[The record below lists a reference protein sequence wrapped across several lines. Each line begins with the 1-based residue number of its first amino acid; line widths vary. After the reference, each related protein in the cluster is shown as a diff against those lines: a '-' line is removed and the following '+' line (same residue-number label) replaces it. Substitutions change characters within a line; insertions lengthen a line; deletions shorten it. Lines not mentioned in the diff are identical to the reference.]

1 MRLFHE
7 VGDELHRTFAERK
20 GWLLGIGLNLAVA
33 TAYVGYEHFQP
44 HSHDKVRIA
53 GIATQT
59 VVWVLADVINTNQL
73 GADADQVS
81 RSLERGEHIGHEL
94 ALKNLALAI
103 LLFPLAFVLSVGVR
117 LALDRWRAIPHAVLF
132 DLYAIFIWL
141 AIGSLISVVLP
152 YRPISLRQRWHRR
165 RSWARWGVCLAAPYV
180 VLFAVIRP
188 LHWPADRLSHAIY
201 GPAEPHLLGY
211 AFVYFC
217 YAIAVWV
224 ICLCLAGLYGRIA
237 RERLQADLDR
247 ED

>member
-1 MRLFHE
+1 
-7 VGDELHRTFAERK
+7 
-20 GWLLGIGLNLAVA
+20 
-33 TAYVGYEHFQP
+33 
-44 HSHDKVRIA
+44 
-53 GIATQT
+53 
-59 VVWVLADVINTNQL
+59 
-73 GADADQVS
+73 
-81 RSLERGEHIGHEL
+81 
-94 ALKNLALAI
+94 
-103 LLFPLAFVLSVGVR
+103 
-117 LALDRWRAIPHAVLF
+117 
-132 DLYAIFIWL
+132 
-141 AIGSLISVVLP
+141 VVLP